1 MSRTNKWQP
10 EREKPRKFKP
20 EGKKKS
26 SIKRMKY
33 MDFDE
38 DEDDQNY

>member
-10 EREKPRKFKP
+10 EKEKSKKFKP

-26 SIKRMKY
+26 SIKRIKY
-33 MDFDE
+33 MNPE
-38 DEDDQNY
+38 EDDDEKYY